1 MHVLFHYDLYDDLKK
16 TLFIKIHERNTLFT
30 NYNNHDKFCFFFF
43 NNTDSHIS
51 RLLLI
56 SFFTHLQLKDER
68 NIIITRLI
76 IPFINYIFISLTL
89 SEGDLN

>member
-30 NYNNHDKFCFFFF
+30 NYNNHDKLCFFFF

-56 SFFTHLQLKDER
+56 SFFKHLKLKDER
-68 NIIITRLI
+68 NVINNT
-76 IPFINYIFISLTL
+76 INYTIHQLHFCF
-89 SEGDLN
+89 LNSI